1 MLYTFNLMVGLEP
14 NGVDVAQAYRG
25 KVFRDLGLPA
35 CFVFTQVPPRFK
47 WDYYLSLGH
56 LEEEIL
62 LAHMLLTDQRDM
74 SLGIRIDDMKQLLH
88 LTAEYKENNCEVIFQ
103 EQDGVTTILHKN
115 SLKPDY
121 VDYVDYYV
129 FGRLL
134 RREHY
139 GKKKLFTEFF
149 TAVDAGFGIVAR
161 VVRRLFHNRDG
172 SIAFE
177 EIKKEPGEDTEAVY
191 RCGSEW
197 FYSESE
203 FLERALSELQ
213 FSKEDHVFIDRL
225 ENLPFTSPLLRLKG
239 EARLSCVVHSIH
251 YWGDQINSE
260 YYHLFQYAEEFDD
273 ILVSTQ
279 SQKDE
284 LEKHLALLG
293 KTGQV
298 RVLPVAAL
306 EQLQLA
312 DERKP
317 YSVMIAVRFERRKRL
332 DLAIKAIVAFHEI
345 FPDVNL
351 DIYGQGMLWQDIE
364 AEIANLGAQN
374 YIHLKGHQTI
384 SNRFKEYELYLATSE
399 WETFGITLLEAI
411 GSGQALVGLDVP
423 YGNQTFIQEG
433 KNGYL
438 VPFAARSDEEI
449 VVDLTKALEKAFK
462 QIKQLRE
469 GSYRLAEEYLS
480 DRIIKQW
487 YEFLTREW
495 K

>member
-25 KVFRDLGLPA
+25 KAFRDLGLPA
-35 CFVFTQVPPRFK
+35 SFVFTQVPPRYK

-88 LTAEYKENNCEVIFQ
+88 LTAEYKENNHELSFQ
-103 EQDGVTTILHKN
+103 EQDGVTIILHKN

-149 TAVDAGFGIVAR
+149 TAVDTGFGLEAR

-172 SIAFE
+172 SVAFE
-177 EIKKEPGEDTEAVY
+177 EIKKEPGDNTEAVY
-191 RCGSEW
+191 RCGAEW

-213 FSKEDHVFIDRL
+213 FSKEDHIFLDRL
-225 ENLPFTSPLLRLKG
+225 ENLPFMSPLLRLKG

-251 YWGDQINSE
+251 YWGDHMNSE
-260 YYHLFQYAEEFDD
+260 YYQLFQYAEEFDG

-279 SQKDE
+279 AQKDE
-284 LEKHLALLG
+284 LEKHLELLG

-306 EQLQLA
+306 DQLQLA

-317 YSVMIAVRFERRKRL
+317 YFVMLAARFVRRKRL

-345 FPDVNL
+345 
-351 DIYGQGMLWQDIE
+351 
-364 AEIANLGAQN
+364 
-374 YIHLKGHQTI
+374 
-384 SNRFKEYELYLATSE
+384 
-399 WETFGITLLEAI
+399 
-411 GSGQALVGLDVP
+411 
-423 YGNQTFIQEG
+423 
-433 KNGYL
+433 
-438 VPFAARSDEEI
+438 
-449 VVDLTKALEKAFK
+449 
-462 QIKQLRE
+462 
-469 GSYRLAEEYLS
+469 
-480 DRIIKQW
+480 
-487 YEFLTREW
+487 
-495 K
+495 